1 MSLAGYMTRVS
12 EMNDTGIV
20 MKCWVLINFQIMFK
34 KEVHWATTV
43 QLISGNWNHRELNG
57 EREDSDTPYHTTMW
71 TLSLPK
77 PRVIPMSKGVTVGS
91 LITLVQTLVEPAD
104 HKKALTATRQGPYR
118 KYLNFPP
125 GFAVNLKPFLK
136 MTFLW
141 GRI

>member
-1 MSLAGYMTRVS
+1 
-12 EMNDTGIV
+12 MNDTGIV

-43 QLISGNWNHRELNG
+43 QLISGNWSHRELNG
-57 EREDSDTPYHTTMW
+57 EREGSDTPYHTTMW

-77 PRVIPMSKGVTVGS
+77 PRVIPMSS
-91 LITLVQTLVEPAD
+91 LITPVQVLVEPDD
-104 HKKALTATRQGPYR
+104 HNKALTATRQGPYR

-136 MTFLW
+136 MTYL
-141 GRI
+141 